1 MMKRFA
7 FIILLTLAV
16 AMQVNAQDNTIH
28 TPKGAIVKI
37 FTGNTGDK
45 IKLNDVVTMEVV
57 QKTEKD
63 SVLFSSYTLGH
74 AIKIPVQPSQNVG
87 DLMDVLPLLAV
98 KDSAYVKIPSD
109 SVFKGHDEQRPPF
122 LPKGSNLIFVIK
134 VEKIESLN
142 EVLETMRTA
151 EITGAEKYIADNKLK
166 VTTTASGLKYVVTQP
181 STKPKAQLGDT
192 VLVNYKGYFLDGK
205 VFDTSIQAEAEKAGL
220 QQPGRHYEPYP
231 VTLGTGVVQGWT
243 EALSLM
249 NEGSKMKIIVP
260 SSLGYGAEGYGDIPP
275 YSTLGFDLELVKIK
289 PAKHAA
295 VKPAAKPAAKK
306 ATTKK
311 HVVTKKKS

>member
-1 MMKRFA
+1 MKKFV
-7 FIILLTLAV
+7 FNILLLA
-16 AMQVNAQDNTIH
+16 AIGLQANAQDTTIR
-28 TPKGAIVKI
+28 TTQGAMVKI
-37 FTGNTGDK
+37 FKPNAGDK
-45 IKLNDVVTMEVV
+45 IKLNDVVTMDVI
-57 QKTEKD
+57 QKTDKD

-74 AIKIPVQPSQNVG
+74 PIRIPIQPSQNVG
-87 DLMDVLPLLAV
+87 DLMDVFPLLTA

-122 LPKGSNLIFVIK
+122 LQKGSNLVFVIK
-134 VEKIESLN
+134 VEKVESLN
-142 EVLETMRTA
+142 EVLEGMRVA
-151 EITGAEKYIADNKLK
+151 EIAAADKYIADNNLK
-166 VTTTASGLKYVVTQP
+166 VTTTTTGLKYVVTQP
-181 STKPKAQLGDT
+181 SAKPKAHLGDT
-192 VLVNYKGYFLDGK
+192 VLVNYTGYFLDGK
-205 VFDTSIQAEAEKAGL
+205 VFDSSIQANAEKAGL

-275 YSTLGFDLELVKIK
+275 YSTLVFDLELVKIK

-295 VKPAAKPAAKK
+295 TKPAVKPGAKK
-306 ATTKK
+306 TVTKK